1 MEVSGQLNSLASIHG
16 ERDPSRTLDGPQSQS
31 EHVAEEQSF
40 FRDRTV
46 LLDSPK
52 INTDM
57 N

>member
-16 ERDPSRTLDGPQSQS
+16 ERDPSRTLDGPQGQS